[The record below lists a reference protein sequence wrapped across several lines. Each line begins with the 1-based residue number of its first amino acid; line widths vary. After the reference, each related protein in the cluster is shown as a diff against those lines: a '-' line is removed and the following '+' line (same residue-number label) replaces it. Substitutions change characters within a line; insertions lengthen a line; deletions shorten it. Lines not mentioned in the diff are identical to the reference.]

1 MAKKNIFLA
10 TKMLCL
16 SRKTCAEN
24 KLPFPDKKH
33 YFYTETVCG
42 NASDGTLCKTCLK
55 KPSEHGLVSE
65 DYVAKSHIFDSP
77 WYHKSIKAYGIPDKV
92 SLEKAYMAQKKARG
106 TKTKTVEAY
115 ALPLDKMVESM
126 DEPIVVESVVRIV
139 LRSINYMGNIYWL
152 DEDDKIYKRNKG
164 RVECVGLWNGTEIIK
179 D

>member
-1 MAKKNIFLA
+1 MP
-10 TKMLCL
+10 CL

-33 YFYTETVCG
+33 YFYTESVCG

-65 DYVAKSHIFDSP
+65 EYMAKSHIFDSP
-77 WYHKSIKAYGIPDKV
+77 WYHKSIKAYGIPDKL

-106 TKTKTVEAY
+106 TKTVETY
-115 ALPLDKMVESM
+115 VLPLDKMVESM
-126 DEPIVVESVVRIV
+126 DEPIHVESVIRIS
-139 LRSINYMGNIYWL
+139 LRLINYKDTSYWL
-152 DEDDKIYKRNKG
+152 DEENKIYKRVDGKMKII
-164 RVECVGLWNGTEIIK
+164 GTWDGTNIIE